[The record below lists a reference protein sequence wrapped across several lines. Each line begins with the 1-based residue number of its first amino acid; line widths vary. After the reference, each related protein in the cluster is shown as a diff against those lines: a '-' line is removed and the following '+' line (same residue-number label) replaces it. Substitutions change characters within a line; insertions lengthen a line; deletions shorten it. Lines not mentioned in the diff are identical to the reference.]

1 MTDKSRILSD
11 LVRMSRTL
19 GQPDWDC
26 AILGEGNTSARVDDE
41 TFLVKA
47 SGTSLP
53 TIKPEEFVEVRY
65 AGALKLLERESATDD
80 EIKDVLQAA
89 VVGETTLRP
98 SVETVMHALLL
109 QMPGVNYVAHTHP
122 TAVNAVMCSV
132 RAEEAISGRLFPDEI
147 VCCGPAPV
155 YVPWT
160 EPGPPL
166 ARTLRDRV
174 NAYIEERGYRPKT
187 ILMQNHGLVALGAT
201 VEEVLSITA
210 MAVKTF
216 RVLLGTYAL
225 GGPRFLPPEM
235 VERLWTRPDEVY
247 RHKLLTGRD
256 I

>member
-1 MTDKSRILSD
+1 
-11 LVRMSRTL
+11 
-19 GQPDWDC
+19 
-26 AILGEGNTSARVDDE
+26 
-41 TFLVKA
+41 
-47 SGTSLP
+47 
-53 TIKPEEFVEVRY
+53 
-65 AGALKLLERESATDD
+65 
-80 EIKDVLQAA
+80 
-89 VVGETTLRP
+89 
-98 SVETVMHALLL
+98 
-109 QMPGVNYVAHTHP
+109 
-122 TAVNAVMCSV
+122 MCSV

-216 RVLLGTYAL
+216 RVLIGTYAL
-225 GGPRFLPPEM
+225 GGPRFLPPQM
-235 VERLWTRPDEVY
+235 VERLWTRPDEAY